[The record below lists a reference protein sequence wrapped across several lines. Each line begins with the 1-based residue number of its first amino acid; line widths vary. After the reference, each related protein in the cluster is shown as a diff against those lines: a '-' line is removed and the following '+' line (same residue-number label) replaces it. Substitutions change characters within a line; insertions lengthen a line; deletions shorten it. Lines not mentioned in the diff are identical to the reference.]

1 MKLVLD
7 IETQN
12 SFKDI
17 GGKANLSLLKIS
29 LVGAYWYPENKF
41 LTFME
46 QELAGLEELIK
57 KSELVIGYNLLGFDY
72 PVLANYLKNTNFNN
86 VKTLD
91 ILNVADN
98 YLGYKIKLENVAQGT
113 LGTGKSGTGL
123 DAIQMWR
130 AGQIE
135 ELKKYCLKDVEVT
148 KNVYEYGL
156 QNKQIKFKSS
166 WDTYEIPVDWH

>member
-29 LVGAYWYPENKF
+29 LVGAYIYSENKF
-41 LTFME
+41 MAFME
-46 QELAGLEELIK
+46 PGLSQLENLIK
-57 KSELVIGYNLLGFDY
+57 ESELVIGYNLLGFDY
-72 PVLANYLKNTNFNN
+72 PVLSNYLKNINFNN

-91 ILNVADN
+91 ILQVADN
-98 YLGYKIKLENVAQGT
+98 YLGYKIKLEAVAQGT
-113 LGTGKSGTGL
+113 LASGKIGTGM
-123 DAIQMWR
+123 DAIEMWR

-135 ELKKYCLKDVEVT
+135 ELKKYCLKDVEIT
-148 KNVYEYGL
+148 KNIYEYGL
-156 QNKQIKFKSS
+156 QNQYIKFKSS
-166 WDTYEIPVDWH
+166 WEVYEIPVDWH